1 MRNGV
6 PWNVAMRDF
15 ALIHAAVYDAMI
27 AAWDAKYAY
36 NRKRPSEVDP
46 DLAAELA
53 VPLSP
58 SYPSEHAV
66 AAGAAAA
73 GLSCFVSDPPPYYD
87 APSRTAVPSQPPPS
101 APPPTA
107 HHP

>member
-27 AAWDAKYAY
+27 AAWNAKYAY

-46 DLAAELA
+46 DLAAELP

-73 GLSCFVSDPPPYYD
+73 GLPFRFSGR
-87 APSRTAVPSQPPPS
+87 APSYADHSEAARPWPLPPS
-101 APPPTA
+101 PQ
-107 HHP
+107 